1 MINQTKYNNSTLSS
15 FGFSFSNQESKLT
28 VSEIYENM
36 EDLKV
41 GDQILSMD
49 GTNYKELISE
59 QWCEIVE
66 NGLLKDKEEISITIL
81 RNNKEF
87 TFSLK
92 EMKLI

>member
-1 MINQTKYNNSTLSS
+1 LINQTKYNNSTLSS

-49 GTNYKELISE
+49 GTNYKELIPE